1 MTSLEMV
8 ILAEEK
14 GINLATEEGRNWA
27 ESIKALCEAEKAEE
41 EAALVKKSGFMVKI
55 KNAAES
61 VAPVASLALQ
71 GVSVWL
77 NNKLH
82 KETVGQCL
90 AIENTGKLSHGC
102 DKVIS
107 RAFADTT
114 KSIENL
120 RSK

>member
-1 MTSLEMV
+1 MTAMEMV
-8 ILAEEK
+8 KLAEEK
-14 GINLATEEGRNWA
+14 GINLSTEEGKTWA
-27 ESIKALCEAEKAEE
+27 ESVKALCEAQKAEE
-41 EAALVKKSGFMVKI
+41 EAALVKKSGFMVKF
-55 KNAAES
+55 KNATES
-61 VAPVASLALQ
+61 VAPVLSLGLQ

-82 KETVGQCL
+82 KESLGQCL
-90 AIENTGKLSHGC
+90 AIENTGKLSQGC

>member
-1 MTSLEMV
+1 MTSLEM
-8 ILAEEK
+8 IKLAEER
-14 GINLATEEGRNWA
+14 GINLSTEEGKTWA
-27 ESIKALCEAEKAEE
+27 ESVKALCEAQKAEE
-41 EAALVKKSGFMVKI
+41 EAALVKKSGFMVKF

-61 VAPVASLALQ
+61 VCPVIGLGLQ

-90 AIENTGKLSHGC
+90 AIENTGKLSQGC

>member
-90 AIENTGKLSHGC
+90 AIENTGKLSQGC

>member
-1 MTSLEMV
+1 MTAMEMV
-8 ILAEEK
+8 KLAEEK
-14 GINLATEEGRNWA
+14 GINLSTEEGKNWA
-27 ESIKALCEAEKAEE
+27 ESVKALCEAEKAEE
-41 EAALVKKSGFMVKI
+41 EATLVKKSGFMMKF
-55 KNAAES
+55 KSAAE
-61 VAPVASLALQ
+61 AACPVIGLGLQ

-90 AIENTGKLSHGC
+90 AIENTGKLSQGC
-102 DKVIS
+102 DKIIS
-107 RAFADTT
+107 RAFSDTT